1 MIDSH
6 CHLDDS
12 RFQNDLAAVLQRAHM
27 AGVTHHVIAGVHH
40 RRWSL
45 QREIQQR
52 YTGVSNAFGVH
63 PWFCHEH
70 QEEHGQQLR
79 DYLSDAVA
87 IGECG
92 LDGMKHRPPMAL
104 QKIWFQKHIDLAAET
119 GLPLVIHAVKTVGE
133 VLAMLQP
140 YPQIRGVLH
149 GFSGS
154 LEQAN
159 EVMRAGLLLGIGTRT
174 LNKPSE
180 KVRQMLCQIPL
191 SSMLLESDA
200 PDGLRQGERNEPANL
215 RQVVAT
221 LSKLRNQDESLI
233 VSACTAQTKELFHL

>member
-12 RFQNDLAAVLQRAHM
+12 RVQQDLAAMLQRAHRV
-27 AGVTHHVIAGVHH
+27 GVTHHVIAGVHH

-45 QREIQQR
+45 QQAIQQR

-70 QEEHGQQLR
+70 QEQDWQQLF
-79 DYLSDAVA
+79 DYIPDAVA

-104 QKIWFQKHIDLAAET
+104 QKRWFQKHIDLAAET
-119 GLPLVIHAVKTVGE
+119 GLPLVIHAVKAVHE

-140 YPQIRGVLH
+140 YPQIRGVVH

-159 EVMRAGLLLGIGTRT
+159 EVMRAGFLLGMGTRVM
-174 LNKPSE
+174 NNPSE
-180 KVRQMLCQIPL
+180 KVRQMLCGIPL
-191 SSMLLESDA
+191 SSILLESDA
-200 PDGLRQGERNEPANL
+200 PDGLPQGERNEPANL
-215 RQVVAT
+215 RQVVTA